1 MAMQNV
7 VATTLRMRNTA
18 VRTARD
24 LKHEVKDVGREAQR
38 MGTKFGHAV
47 KASRTSVAGLAGSF
61 VSLRTIIAATFAYRA
76 IQRFGKFLGSLL
88 TLYQQQEDS
97 TRMLA
102 ESLAGWNNYSKEMVS
117 QLTKQA
123 MAMQHVVNVDNEEI
137 ESMMALLASYGMTGD
152 EIKRVIGLTIDFSKA
167 KRIELKAAVDLVGKA
182 FVGYTGTLSRYG
194 IILDR
199 NLSREEK
206 YAATLEALN
215 AFVGFSAGV
224 TETYSGKVGVL
235 GKAYDDMKK
244 QMGAVIVKGIE
255 QSGMLESLANGVEV
269 VTDWLIKWEPLLA
282 NLVSGGLEDL
292 RVKLTE
298 ITVTMQEGDLPRWL
312 FTIGNAFQIVGKT
325 ISAVSGLIAN
335 GLTNIVI
342 ALKLSYKSKKLIN
355 MILLRDVKGFMKEAE
370 ALDQWV
376 SERTD
381 DIWNRRKKARLHDE
395 AMWESIKKD
404 LQDLKDIWS
413 APSGKDFLTRLGEK
427 LEAARIKIIEE
438 RAAMERHNEELG
450 KGIKNRGA
458 LNEKIAETIKLTE
471 NMARQYAL
479 ASRVEQAQIKF
490 LLEKA
495 QELVPEDILNL
506 SELEKKLITKQGV
519 LKERFKDLMSVFTEQ
534 ELKIELDDKTAL
546 DKIAAV
552 RKAIYEKRAARVMEL
567 QDMGVEVEV
576 KSEGVADT
584 IKQLQKAR
592 EEAKKLEESKKVS
605 AIDAARATREER
617 AAELDAY
624 EALHRKATL
633 QERLAEMT
641 SVPTGLNILS
651 EADRIESHNQRMLEL
666 YRYQNQEKN
675 KHNAL
680 IDTEIFKAQE
690 ANRIRKEGLD
700 MEREKSTL
708 FDEKPIKTGRS
719 STERRQQEDVG
730 WMRETLRSMRGMG
743 TYNIH
748 IQMTPEARKFLEVR
762 EEHENKMKQRNFE
775 RAG

>member
-1 MAMQNV
+1 
-7 VATTLRMRNTA
+7 MRNTA

-24 LKHEVKDVGREAQR
+24 LKHEVKDVGREAQK

-102 ESLAGWNNYSKEMVS
+102 ESLAGWNNYSKEMVK
-117 QLTKQA
+117 QLTAQA

-244 QMGAVIVKGIE
+244 QMGAVIVKGVE
-255 QSGMLESLANGVEV
+255 QSGMLDTLSNAVEH
-269 VTDWLIKWEPLLA
+269 VTGWLIKWEPVLSSM
-282 NLVSGGLEDL
+282 VSGALEDF
-292 RVKLTE
+292 RAKLVE

-312 FTIGNAFQIVGKT
+312 FTLGNAFQIAGKFV
-325 ISAVSGLIAN
+325 SAGATHIAN

-342 ALKLSYKSKKLIN
+342 SMQIFWKASEANRKLFSRSIWSISKGIKEYKEEMES
-355 MILLRDVKGFMKEAE
+355 
-370 ALDQWV
+370 LDQWI

-381 DIWNRRKKARLHDE
+381 DIWSRRRKAKLHDE
-395 AMWESIKKD
+395 AMWESMRKD
-404 LQDLKDIWS
+404 LKELKEIWS

-427 LEAARIKIIEE
+427 LEEARLKIIAE
-438 RAAMERHNEELG
+438 RAAMERHNEAMG
-450 KGIKNRGA
+450 KGIKNRG
-458 LNEKIAETIKLTE
+458 LMNEKIAETIKLTQ

-495 QELVPEDILNL
+495 KDLVPEDMLGL
-506 SELEKKLITKQGV
+506 TKLEKELITKQGV
-519 LKERFKDLMSVFTEQ
+519 LKERYKDLMSVFTQQ
-534 ELKIELDDKTAL
+534 ELDIELEDKQAVNRLKESLESMGYKVEIDEGNITSIIKKTTEA
-546 DKIAAV
+546 KEVAVKSAKEIAA
-552 RKAIYEKRAARVMEL
+552 
-567 QDMGVEVEV
+567 
-576 KSEGVADT
+576 
-584 IKQLQKAR
+584 
-592 EEAKKLEESKKVS
+592 
-605 AIDAARATREER
+605 AARAER
-617 AAELDAY
+617 AAALDTW
-624 EALHRKATL
+624 EAQHKKATL
-633 QERLAEMT
+633 QEEIAKLQSAPEGLHILDKGAEKEASNHRLLA
-641 SVPTGLNILS
+641 
-651 EADRIESHNQRMLEL
+651 L
-666 YRYQNQEKN
+666 YRAQNQEKN
-675 KHNAL
+675 KNSAY
-680 IDTEIFKAQE
+680 IDMEIFKEKELQ
-690 ANRIRKEGLD
+690 RIREESLKKEQ
-700 MEREKSTL
+700 ERESI
-708 FDEKPIKTGRS
+708 FDERRIDVGRS
-719 STERRQQEDVG
+719 STERRTQDDSG
-730 WMRETLRSMRGMG
+730 WGRDMINAMKGMG

-748 IQMTPEARKFLEVR
+748 IQMTPEARKFLEIR
-762 EEHENKMKQRNFE
+762 EENEAKMKARNFE